1 MRYLTELICQ
11 LYRLTDHHKLT
22 AATFKNL
29 ADIKLVKPTA
39 DADTILQLEN
49 IFSEYSLR
57 YIDRDLAEILSNI
70 ITIDKKHS
78 LDFDFNKIQSLT
90 ASKSFG
96 CGWNKIINGSWFE
109 NLYSWGEGMYPAQ
122 NMKAENI
129 SDWED
134 NIWHIEHEGF
144 NPRDPINVT
153 YYSWLDRYVA
163 SNSGGSHH
171 AAMVVY
177 QSVRD
182 KLEYK
187 REAVIEQ
194 LSINSST
201 VEILDQN
208 YYSFIFQIKRP
219 QNKNEIYT
227 SEYEFTDALK
237 ELVENRY
244 TILNP
249 VNYVSDI
256 KLVFIPKH
264 ALKTNNKTFRNWFY
278 SVTSCGKIISLP
290 EYLKNPAHYHTHHY
304 SHELNS
310 ITLGDSSRKYRL
322 REDS

>member
-22 AATFKNL
+22 EATFKSL
-29 ADIKLVKPTA
+29 ADIELVKPTA

-49 IFSEYSLR
+49 IFGEYSLGS
-57 YIDRDLAEILSNI
+57 IDKDLAEILSNI

-78 LDFDFNKIQSLT
+78 QDFDFNKIQSLT

-109 NLYSWGEGMYPAQ
+109 NLHSWGEGMYPAE
-122 NMKAENI
+122 NMKAENMT
-129 SDWED
+129 DWKE

-144 NPRDPINVT
+144 SPRYPINVT

-171 AAMVVY
+171 AALVVY

-187 REAVIEQ
+187 REALIEK
-194 LSINSST
+194 LSINSSA
-201 VEILDQN
+201 VEILDQK
-208 YYSFIFQIKRP
+208 YYSFILQIKRP
-219 QNKNEIYT
+219 QNKNETHT

-237 ELVENRY
+237 EFVEKKY
-244 TILNP
+244 TILKP
-249 VNYVSDI
+249 VNYVSNI
-256 KLVFIPKH
+256 KLFFIPKDE
-264 ALKTNNKTFRNWFY
+264 LKTNNKTFHNWFH
-278 SVTSCGKIISLP
+278 SAISCGKIISLP

-310 ITLGDSSRKYRL
+310 ITLGDPSRKYKQ

>member
-1 MRYLTELICQ
+1 MRYLTELICK

-29 ADIKLVKPTA
+29 ADIKLVEPTA

-70 ITIDKKHS
+70 ITTDKNHS

-96 CGWNKIINGSWFE
+96 CGWNKVINGSWFK

-122 NMKAENI
+122 NLKAENI

-144 NPRDPINVT
+144 NPRDPINVK

-163 SNSGGSHH
+163 LNSGGSHH

-194 LSINSST
+194 LSINSNT
-201 VEILDQN
+201 VEILGQN
-208 YYSFIFQIKRP
+208 YYSFIFQIKHP
-219 QNKNEIYT
+219 SNKTENYT
-227 SEYEFTDALK
+227 SEYEFT
-237 ELVENRY
+237 
-244 TILNP
+244 
-249 VNYVSDI
+249 
-256 KLVFIPKH
+256 
-264 ALKTNNKTFRNWFY
+264 
-278 SVTSCGKIISLP
+278 
-290 EYLKNPAHYHTHHY
+290 
-304 SHELNS
+304 
-310 ITLGDSSRKYRL
+310 
-322 REDS
+322 

>member
-29 ADIKLVKPTA
+29 ADIKLVEPTA

-70 ITIDKKHS
+70 ITTDKNHS
-78 LDFDFNKIQSLT
+78 LDFDFNKIQFLT

-96 CGWNKIINGSWFE
+96 CGWNKVINGSWFK
-109 NLYSWGEGMYPAQ
+109 NLYSWGEGMYPAK
-122 NMKAENI
+122 NLKAENI

-144 NPRDPINVT
+144 NLRDPINVK

-163 SNSGGSHH
+163 LNSGGSHH

-194 LSINSST
+194 LSINSNT
-201 VEILDQN
+201 VEILGQN
-208 YYSFIFQIKRP
+208 YYSFIFQIKHP
-219 QNKNEIYT
+219 SNKTENYT

-237 ELVENRY
+237 DFGLNRH
-244 TILNP
+244 TTLKP
-249 VNYVSDI
+249 VNYVSNI
-256 KLVFIPKH
+256 KLAFIPKD
-264 ALKTNNKTFRNWFY
+264 ALKTNSETFRNWFY
-278 SVTSCGKIISLP
+278 SAISYGKIISLP
-290 EYLKNPAHYHTHHY
+290 DYLKNPAHYHTYHY
-304 SHELNS
+304 SHELDS
-310 ITLGDSSRKYRL
+310 ITLGNPSRKYKL
-322 REDS
+322 RGDS

>member
-1 MRYLTELICQ
+1 MRYLTKLICQ

-22 AATFKNL
+22 AATYKNL

-39 DADTILQLEN
+39 DADTILQLDN
-49 IFSEYSLR
+49 IFSECSVR
-57 YIDRDLAEILSNI
+57 YNDRELAEILSNI
-70 ITIDKKHS
+70 ITTEKKHVP
-78 LDFDFNKIQSLT
+78 DFDFNKIQSLT
-90 ASKSFG
+90 NSGSFG
-96 CGWNKIINGSWFE
+96 QGMYKEINGSWFKD
-109 NLYSWGEGMYPAQ
+109 LYSWGKGMYPTK
-122 NMKAENI
+122 NLKAENI
-129 SDWED
+129 SDWKN

-153 YYSWLDRYVA
+153 YYSWLDRYAA

-201 VEILDQN
+201 VEILNQN

-219 QNKNEIYT
+219 HKETGIYT
-227 SEYEFTDALK
+227 SKYEFTDALK
-237 ELVENRY
+237 DFVENRY
-244 TILNP
+244 TILKP

-256 KLVFIPKH
+256 NLVFIPQN
-264 ALKTNNKTFRNWFY
+264 ALKTNNETFRNWFY
-278 SVTSCGKIISLP
+278 SAISCGKIISLP
-290 EYLKNPAHYHTHHY
+290 DYLKNPAHNHTHYY
-304 SHELNS
+304 SHELDA
-310 ITLGDSSRKYRL
+310 ITLGDPSRKYRL
-322 REDS
+322 RGDS

>member
-70 ITIDKKHS
+70 ITTERKHV
-78 LDFDFNKIQSLT
+78 LNFDFNKIQSLT

-96 CGWNKIINGSWFE
+96 CGWNKVINGSWFK
-109 NLYSWGEGMYPAQ
+109 NLYSWGEGMYPAK
-122 NMKAENI
+122 NLKAENI

-144 NPRDPINVT
+144 YTLNPINVT
-153 YYSWLDRYVA
+153 YYSWIDRYVA

-171 AAMVVY
+171 AAMIIY
-177 QSVRD
+177 QSIRD

-194 LSINSST
+194 LSINTST
-201 VEILDQN
+201 VEILEQS

-237 ELVENRY
+237 EFVEKNILY
-244 TILNP
+244 LILTI
-249 VNYVSDI
+249 
-256 KLVFIPKH
+256 
-264 ALKTNNKTFRNWFY
+264 TFQ
-278 SVTSCGKIISLP
+278 I
-290 EYLKNPAHYHTHHY
+290 
-304 SHELNS
+304 
-310 ITLGDSSRKYRL
+310 
-322 REDS
+322 

>member
-11 LYRLTDHHKLT
+11 LYRLTDLHKLT

-29 ADIKLVKPTA
+29 ADIKLVEPTA

-70 ITIDKKHS
+70 ITTDKNHS

-96 CGWNKIINGSWFE
+96 CGWNKVINGSWFK
-109 NLYSWGEGMYPAQ
+109 NLYSWGEGMYPAK
-122 NMKAENI
+122 NLKAENI
-129 SDWED
+129 SDWEN

-144 NPRDPINVT
+144 NPRDPINVK

-163 SNSGGSHH
+163 LNSGGSHH

-187 REAVIEQ
+187 REVVIEQ
-194 LSINSST
+194 LSINSNT
-201 VEILDQN
+201 VEILGQN
-208 YYSFIFQIKRP
+208 YYSFIFQIKHP
-219 QNKNEIYT
+219 SNKTENYT

-237 ELVENRY
+237 DFGQNRH
-244 TILNP
+244 TTLKP
-249 VNYVSDI
+249 VNYVSNI
-256 KLVFIPKH
+256 KLAFIPKD
-264 ALKTNNKTFRNWFY
+264 ALKTNSDTFRNWFY
-278 SVTSCGKIISLP
+278 SAISYGKIISLP
-290 EYLKNPAHYHTHHY
+290 DYLKNPAHYHTHHY
-304 SHELNS
+304 SHELDS
-310 ITLGDSSRKYRL
+310 ITLGNPSRKYKL
-322 REDS
+322 RGDS

>member
-1 MRYLTELICQ
+1 MRYLTELICK

-22 AATFKNL
+22 TATFKNL
-29 ADIKLVKPTA
+29 ADIKLFKPTA

-57 YIDRDLAEILSNI
+57 YIDRDLAEILSNL
-70 ITIDKKHS
+70 ITTDKKHS
-78 LDFDFNKIQSLT
+78 RDFDFNKIQSLT

-96 CGWNKIINGSWFE
+96 CGWNKVINGSWFK
-109 NLYSWGEGMYPAQ
+109 NLYSWGEGMYPAK
-122 NMKAENI
+122 NLKAENI

-144 NPRDPINVT
+144 NPRAPINVK

-163 SNSGGSHH
+163 LNSGGSHH

-194 LSINSST
+194 LSINSNT
-201 VEILDQN
+201 VEILGQN
-208 YYSFIFQIKRP
+208 YYSFMFQIKHP
-219 QNKNEIYT
+219 SNKTENYT

-237 ELVENRY
+237 NFGQNRH
-244 TILNP
+244 TTLKP
-249 VNYVSDI
+249 VNYVSNI
-256 KLVFIPKH
+256 KLAFIPKD
-264 ALKTNNKTFRNWFY
+264 ALKTNSDTFRNWFY
-278 SVTSCGKIISLP
+278 SAISYGKIISLP
-290 EYLKNPAHYHTHHY
+290 DYLKNPAHYHTHHY
-304 SHELNS
+304 SHELDS
-310 ITLGDSSRKYRL
+310 ITLGNPSRKYKL
-322 REDS
+322 RGDS

>member
-1 MRYLTELICQ
+1 MGYLSELICQ

-29 ADIKLVKPTA
+29 ADIKLVRPTA
-39 DADTILQLEN
+39 DAKTILQLEN
-49 IFSEYSLR
+49 MFSEYSLR
-57 YIDRDLAEILSNI
+57 DIDRDLAKILSNI
-70 ITIDKKHS
+70 ITIERKHF

-96 CGWNKIINGSWFE
+96 CGWNKVINGSWFKD
-109 NLYSWGEGMYPAQ
+109 LYSWGEGMYPAE
-122 NMKAENI
+122 NLKAENT

-144 NPRDPINVT
+144 NPRDSINVT
-153 YYSWLDRYVA
+153 HYSWFDRYVA

-182 KLEYK
+182 GLEYK
-187 REAVIEQ
+187 REVVIEQ

-208 YYSFIFQIKRP
+208 YYSFIFEIKRP
-219 QNKNEIYT
+219 YNKKF
-227 SEYEFTDALK
+227 EYEFTDALEK
-237 ELVENRY
+237 FAEKRY

-249 VNYVSDI
+249 VNYVSNI
-256 KLVFIPKH
+256 KLVFVPEN
-264 ALKTNNKTFRNWFY
+264 ALKNKKNTFRNWFY
-278 SVTSCGKIISLP
+278 SAIDCGKIISFID
-290 EYLKNPAHYHTHHY
+290 YLKNPAHYHTHRY
-304 SHELNS
+304 SHELDA
-310 ITLGDSSRKYRL
+310 ITLGDPSRKYKQKG
-322 REDS
+322 DS

>member
-1 MRYLTELICQ
+1 
-11 LYRLTDHHKLT
+11 
-22 AATFKNL
+22 
-29 ADIKLVKPTA
+29 
-39 DADTILQLEN
+39 
-49 IFSEYSLR
+49 
-57 YIDRDLAEILSNI
+57 
-70 ITIDKKHS
+70 
-78 LDFDFNKIQSLT
+78 
-90 ASKSFG
+90 
-96 CGWNKIINGSWFE
+96 
-109 NLYSWGEGMYPAQ
+109 
-122 NMKAENI
+122 
-129 SDWED
+129 
-134 NIWHIEHEGF
+134 
-144 NPRDPINVT
+144 
-153 YYSWLDRYVA
+153 
-163 SNSGGSHH
+163 
-171 AAMVVY
+171 MVVY

-187 REAVIEQ
+187 REAVIEK

-208 YYSFIFQIKRP
+208 YYSFIFQKKRP

-237 ELVENRY
+237 EFVENRY

-278 SVTSCGKIISLP
+278 SVTSCGKTISLP

-310 ITLGDSSRKYRL
+310 ITLGDPSRKYKL

>member
-1 MRYLTELICQ
+1 MRYLTELICD

-22 AATFKNL
+22 TATFKNL
-29 ADIKLVKPTA
+29 ADIKLFKPTA

-57 YIDRDLAEILSNI
+57 DIDRDLAEILSNI
-70 ITIDKKHS
+70 ITTDKNHS

-96 CGWNKIINGSWFE
+96 CGWNKVINGSWFK
-109 NLYSWGEGMYPAQ
+109 NLYSWGEGMYPAK
-122 NMKAENI
+122 NLKAENI

-144 NPRDPINVT
+144 NPRDPINVK

-163 SNSGGSHH
+163 LNSGGSHH

-194 LSINSST
+194 LSINSNT
-201 VEILDQN
+201 VEILGQN
-208 YYSFIFQIKRP
+208 YYSFIFQIKHP
-219 QNKNEIYT
+219 SNKTENYT
-227 SEYEFTDALK
+227 SEYEFTDILK
-237 ELVENRY
+237 DFGKNRH
-244 TILNP
+244 TTLKP
-249 VNYVSDI
+249 VNYVSNI
-256 KLVFIPKH
+256 KLAFIPKD
-264 ALKTNNKTFRNWFY
+264 ALKTNSETFRNWFY
-278 SVTSCGKIISLP
+278 SAISYGKIISLP
-290 EYLKNPAHYHTHHY
+290 DYLKNPAHYHTHHY
-304 SHELNS
+304 SHELDS
-310 ITLGDSSRKYRL
+310 ITLGNPSRKYKL
-322 REDS
+322 RGDS